1 MHNNRDYLIAI
12 IAGLVTVF
20 FVLLSL
26 LNLGL
31 ASWSIFLGLL
41 VGVPALWIIG
51 LFIAKLLARWKPVFN
66 QIGKFVVVG
75 FLNTSIDFGVLN
87 LLSLVS
93 GLTAGFLIG
102 GVNIP
107 GFMLAATNSY
117 FWNKFWVF
125 KKPADRTSGDGDAV
139 KTDYSDFFTFVLV
152 VTTGIFINSGVVI
165 LVTTYINPIGGV
177 SSELWLNIAKVFATI
192 FSLTW
197 NFLGYK
203 FIVFRK

>member
-1 MHNNRDYLIAI
+1 MENKKNYI
-12 IAGLVTVF
+12 IAMIAGMVTAL
-20 FVLLSL
+20 FVSLSL
-26 LNLGL
+26 LNLKVVSWPLAFGL
-31 ASWSIFLGLL
+31 F
-41 VGVPALWIIG
+41 VGVPLLWVIG
-51 LFIAKLLARWKPVFN
+51 LFIANLLARWRPVFR

-107 GFMLAATNSY
+107 GFILASTNSY

-125 KKPADRTSGDGDAV
+125 KKNSEITKAEY
-139 KTDYSDFFTFVLV
+139 KDFFAFVLV
-152 VTTGIFINSGVVI
+152 TVVSIFINSSIVI
-165 LVTTYINPIGGV
+165 LTTTYISPLGNLSP
-177 SSELWLNIAKVFATI
+177 ERWLNIAKVFATL

-203 FIVFRK
+203 FIVFKK